1 MAVTF
6 TNNFKNILDKL
17 REILRTE
24 FKGALPVY
32 IGHESA
38 QASSQFVRL
47 DPVGSELTAYMVN
60 SETREFTVNMYY
72 YFLDK
77 NIKKTSLDHVLRYVS
92 RIEALVHD
100 NTSTTYTN
108 ENSVTENLFNCRIE
122 STTLNSLEDE
132 NEYVVEMIWKGQH
145 LGNAG

>member
-1 MAVTF
+1 MAVPF

-17 REILRTE
+17 RNILRTE

-38 QASSQFVRL
+38 QASSQFLRL
-47 DPVGSELTAYMVN
+47 DPVGSELLTYMVTG
-60 SETREFTVNMYY
+60 EQREFTVNIYY

-92 RIEALVHD
+92 RIEALMHD
-100 NTSTTYTN
+100 YTSTTLTD
-108 ENSVTENLFNCRIE
+108 SSNLYNGRIE
-122 STTLNSLEDE
+122 STALNTLEEE
-132 NEYVVEMIWKGQH
+132 NEYVVEFVWKGQH
-145 LGNAG
+145 TGNIS

>member
-38 QASSQFVRL
+38 QASSQFLRL
-47 DPVGSELTAYMVN
+47 DPIGSELLTYMVTG
-60 SETREFTVNMYY
+60 EQREFTVNIYY

-92 RIEALVHD
+92 RIEALMHD
-100 NTSTTYTN
+100 YTSTTLTD
-108 ENSVTENLFNCRIE
+108 SSNLYNGRIE
-122 STTLNSLEDE
+122 STALNTLEEE
-132 NEYVVEMIWKGQH
+132 NEYVVEFVWKGQH
-145 LGNAG
+145 TGNIS

>member
-17 REILRTE
+17 RNILRTE

-32 IGHESA
+32 IGHESV
-38 QASSQFVRL
+38 QASTQFVRL
-47 DPVGSELTAYMVN
+47 DPVGSELVEFMAN
-60 SETREFTVNMYY
+60 SETREFTINIYY

-92 RIEALVHD
+92 RIEALIHD
-100 NTSTTYTN
+100 NLIMTLTDSSKVLNARITSTTLDT
-108 ENSVTENLFNCRIE
+108 
-122 STTLNSLEDE
+122 LEDE
-132 NEYVVEMIWKGQH
+132 NEYVVEMVWKGQH
-145 LGNAG
+145 TGNIS

>member
-1 MAVTF
+1 MAVVTF

-32 IGHESA
+32 IGHESV
-38 QASSQFVRL
+38 QASTQFVRL
-47 DPVGSELTAYMVN
+47 DPIGSELLTYMATG
-60 SETREFTVNMYY
+60 EQREFTVNMYY

-92 RIEALVHD
+92 RIEALMHD
-100 NTSTTYTN
+100 YTSTTLTD
-108 ENSVTENLFNCRIE
+108 SSNLYNGRIE
-122 STTLNSLEDE
+122 STSLNALEDE
-132 NEYVVEMIWKGQH
+132 NEYVVEFVWKGQH
-145 LGNAG
+145 TGNMG